1 MRQAVRILRETVAA
15 HPRYV
20 VAYSGGTDSSVLL
33 DLVARYAPAP
43 PVAVVFVST
52 GLEPEET
59 RQHVAETVAGY
70 GFRLHA
76 VSPARAYREQWD
88 RSGFPMLGKASARD
102 WQRQHP
108 GAGFRVDC
116 SACCKALKLEPGRK
130 ATRALGAS
138 LQLVGTRGS
147 ADSRSR
153 GFRTLKDG
161 TSYYTRDGLMV
172 AKPLDGWT
180 DLRLRWYVDRFRL
193 RLNPVTLRGGEAGCL
208 PCGGGGQF
216 TSSSLRRMRLH
227 HPEAWRRYVLEEELG
242 YVLLAVRYGT
252 TLSAARRAVA
262 LLGELDAVPPHVFDF
277 LRPTPLPGYE
287 KPAGPETEAA

>member
-1 MRQAVRILRETVAA
+1 MRQAVRILRSAIEQ

-20 VAYSGGTDSSVLL
+20 VAYSGGTDSTVLL

-59 RQHVAETVAGY
+59 RTYVRETVARY
-70 GFRLHA
+70 GFPLH
-76 VSPARAYREQWD
+76 VVDPVRPYREVW
-88 RSGFPMLGKASARD
+88 SSTGYPMLGKASARD

-153 GFRTLKDG
+153 GLRTIKDG
-161 TSYYTRDGLMV
+161 TTYTTRGV
-172 AKPLDGWT
+172 TVCKPLDGWT
-180 DLRLRWYVDRFRL
+180 DLRLRWYVDRYRL

-216 TSSSLRRMRLH
+216 TSSSLRRMRLA

-262 LLGELDAVPPHVFDF
+262 LLGGLDAVPPHLFDF

-287 KPAGPETEAA
+287 KPASPETEAA

>member
-1 MRQAVRILRETVAA
+1 MRQAVRILRSAVAA

-20 VAYSGGTDSSVLL
+20 VAYSGGTDSGVLL

-43 PVAVVFVST
+43 PVAVVHVST

-59 RQHVAETVAGY
+59 RQHVAETVARY
-70 GFRLHA
+70 GFPLH
-76 VSPARAYREQWD
+76 VVGPARDYREQWT

-116 SACCKALKLEPGRK
+116 SACCKALKLDPGRR
-130 ATRALGAS
+130 ATRELGAT
-138 LQLVGTRGS
+138 LQLVGTRGA

-153 GFRTLKDG
+153 GLRALKDG
-161 TSYYTRDGLMV
+161 TTYQTDGLAV
-172 AKPLDGWT
+172 CTPLAGWT

-193 RLNPVTLRGGEAGCL
+193 ALNPVSLRGGEAGCL

-227 HPEAWRRYVLEEELG
+227 HPEAWRRYVVDEELG
-242 YVLLAVRYGT
+242 YVILAVRYGT
-252 TLSAARRAVA
+252 SLAAVRRAVA
-262 LLGELDAVPPHVFDF
+262 LLGGLDAVPPHVFDY

-287 KPAGPETEAA
+287 KPVGPEAEAA